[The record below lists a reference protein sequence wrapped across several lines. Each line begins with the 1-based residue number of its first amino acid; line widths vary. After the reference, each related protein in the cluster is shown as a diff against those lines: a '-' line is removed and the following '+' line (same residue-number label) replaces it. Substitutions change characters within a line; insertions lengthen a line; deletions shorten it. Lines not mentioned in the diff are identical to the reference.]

1 MSIDLIDFDVSP
13 YRLSGTV
20 YGTLLNHRP
29 ALEQLGDAVNAPP
42 YKGAPNAPVLYVK
55 PRNTLARSGDAIAV
69 PTTPGILEIG
79 AALGLVIGR
88 TASRVPEGEA
98 LQYVAGYTVVADYS
112 VPHDS
117 YYRPSVR
124 FKALDG
130 SCPIG
135 PHVVPRQLIDNPD
148 NLVVNVY
155 VDDAIVQTT
164 TTEGMV
170 RNAARLLADVTE
182 FMTLSPG
189 DVLMLGVAAGAPRVG
204 AGHRVGIVIQMV
216 GRLDNTLIEERA

>member
-1 MSIDLIDFDVSP
+1 MMVDLVDFDVPP

-20 YGTLLNHRP
+20 YGTLLNHRR
-29 ALEQLGDAVNAPP
+29 ALEQLGDAANQAP
-42 YKGAPNAPVLYVK
+42 YKAAPKAPVLYVK
-55 PRNTLARSGDAIAV
+55 PRNTLARTGDAIIV
-69 PTTPGILEIG
+69 PKAAQALEVG
-79 AALGLVIGR
+79 AALGLVVGR
-88 TASRVPEGEA
+88 TANRVCEDEA

-135 PHVVPRQLIDNPD
+135 PGVVPRLRIDNPD
-148 NLVVNVY
+148 ALVVSVH
-155 VDDAIVQTT
+155 VDDEIVHTT
-164 TTEGMV
+164 STSGMT
-170 RNAARLLADVTE
+170 RNVARLLADVTE

-189 DVLMLGVAAGAPRVG
+189 DVLMLGVAAGAPRVA
-204 AGHRVGIVIQMV
+204 AGHRVGVAIQGI
-216 GRLDNTLIEERA
+216 GRLDNTLVEEQA